1 MSEWTAPPP
10 VLHWAE
16 SYPVLTWQADRP
28 WLAISSGVHG
38 GGIGERSWVVNATV
52 GTNYDR
58 DDPGVHVAEL
68 AAASGL
74 SGAGTG
80 LLTAVDVRL
89 AVTNADNGVVASAT
103 TGVGLHPTW
112 AAARSSAAP
121 MLDPASGS
129 SVDTTPGTINVV
141 CWLPVRMSEAALV
154 NAVATVAE
162 AKAQALR
169 EAEIPGTGTVTD
181 AVVLLCPTNGPAEA
195 YGGPRSRIG
204 SAMARAVHAS
214 IVEGLRVKFPRYEPW
229 TGP

>member
-1 MSEWTAPPP
+1 MSEWVAPPP

-89 AVTNADNGVVASAT
+89 AVTNSDNGVVASAT

-112 AAARSSAAP
+112 AAARTST
-121 MLDPASGS
+121 
-129 SVDTTPGTINVV
+129 VDVSPGTINVV

-169 EAEIPGTGTVTD
+169 EAQIPGTGTVTD
-181 AVVLLCPTNGPAEA
+181 AVVLLCPTTGQAEE

-214 IVEGLRVKFPRYEPW
+214 IEEGLRVKFPRYEPW
-229 TGP
+229 TAP

>member
-1 MSEWTAPPP
+1 MTEWVAPSP
-10 VLHWAE
+10 VLRWAE

-52 GTNYDR
+52 GSNYDR
-58 DDPGVHVAEL
+58 DDPAEHVAEL
-68 AAASGL
+68 AAVTGL
-74 SGAGTG
+74 SGSGTG

-89 AVTNADNGVVASAT
+89 AVTTPDKGVVASVT

-112 AAARSSAAP
+112 AAAKEST
-121 MLDPASGS
+121 
-129 SVDTTPGTINVV
+129 VDTSPGTINVV

-154 NAVATVAE
+154 NAVATAAE
-162 AKAQALR
+162 AKAQALG
-169 EAEIPGTGTVTD
+169 EAGVPGTGTCTD

-195 YGGPRSRIG
+195 YGGPRSRLG

-214 IVEGLRVKFPRYEPW
+214 IAEGLRVKFPRYEPW

>member
-1 MSEWTAPPP
+1 MNPWVAPLP
-10 VLHWAE
+10 VLHWVE
-16 SYPVLTWQADRP
+16 SYPVLTWQGDRP

-38 GGIGERSWVVNATV
+38 GGVGERSWVVNATV

-58 DDPGVHVAEL
+58 PDPGAHVAEL

-89 AVTNADNGVVASAT
+89 AVTNSDSGVVASVT
-103 TGVGLHPTW
+103 TGIGLHPTW
-112 AAARSSAAP
+112 AAAKSSAGS

-129 SVDTTPGTINVV
+129 SVDVSPGTINVV
-141 CWLPVRMSEAALV
+141 CWLPARMSEAALV

-169 EAEIPGTGTVTD
+169 EADVPGTGTVTD
-181 AVVLLCPTNGPAEA
+181 AVVLLCPTDGVAEQ

-214 IVEGLRVKFPRYEPW
+214 IAEGLRVKFPRYEPW